1 MQKIITIDPDHC
13 TGCRSCEM
21 VCSLEHDRICG
32 PLLSRITISQWRE
45 ISANVPIVCQH
56 CEISRPWD
64 RMPDKGPEKDTGDRG
79 DDHQ

>member
-1 MQKIITIDPDHC
+1 MEEVIEGSLQENQDSVNGKSLMQKIITIDPDHC

-21 VCSLEHDRICG
+21 VCSLGHDRIWS

-56 CEISRPWD
+56 CEISRP
-64 RMPDKGPEKDTGDRG
+64 
-79 DDHQ
+79 